1 MLTNELKAIEVLM
14 THLVNDTSLHKEV
27 YSRFT
32 EEKTFEKTKVGLF
45 NQISIN
51 SLLDTYEE
59 NPNFSLEFF
68 LYNGLI
74 PGMYET
80 AVATPTVDIA
90 LQKDVKEY
98 YRRLY
103 RALKD
108 GNYTFDE
115 NNNIFVSSEEIETIV
130 PQIWLYRLSNAYR
143 KSAYKEM
150 FLYNKKSE
158 NNILDINGLIDYL
171 RHTKT
176 FLVTMKSGNTND
188 DLAKIFSDT
197 KERVISKFK
206 DSKEVKVDDII
217 QTFKDTVPSNVTVEI
232 SKYKLADAFWLAK
245 KVEKYP
251 NFYSEPLEVQQK
263 LINSWLIEF
272 INSNEIANRQTQK
285 YVLASTLR
293 EDATYRGEDIPKEEV
308 IVGLFNLYI
317 KLINELDLDLNDIS
331 LSNFHLTNYLSPN
344 LQDNLAKL
352 TEMIKLINKE
362 HVLKVEA
369 KDKVDNE
376 LAKLNEA
383 KETKDTD
390 KIEMRNKKYQKALSD
405 YQEKE
410 EIENNHQVAR
420 NQLQA
425 LITEEQK
432 ISLANIAFDN
442 DKIMSLILRAIK
454 EGRLYIQPNGNS
466 LYIELYNDTS
476 GKNIFKARISLEE
489 LLEFIM
495 NVNLTLEDMAYTKK
509 VS

>member
-206 DSKEVKVDDII
+206 
-217 QTFKDTVPSNVTVEI
+217 
-232 SKYKLADAFWLAK
+232 
-245 KVEKYP
+245 
-251 NFYSEPLEVQQK
+251 
-263 LINSWLIEF
+263 
-272 INSNEIANRQTQK
+272 
-285 YVLASTLR
+285 
-293 EDATYRGEDIPKEEV
+293 G
-308 IVGLFNLYI
+308 
-317 KLINELDLDLNDIS
+317 
-331 LSNFHLTNYLSPN
+331 
-344 LQDNLAKL
+344 
-352 TEMIKLINKE
+352 
-362 HVLKVEA
+362 
-369 KDKVDNE
+369 
-376 LAKLNEA
+376 
-383 KETKDTD
+383 
-390 KIEMRNKKYQKALSD
+390 
-405 YQEKE
+405 
-410 EIENNHQVAR
+410 
-420 NQLQA
+420 
-425 LITEEQK
+425 
-432 ISLANIAFDN
+432 
-442 DKIMSLILRAIK
+442 IL
-454 EGRLYIQPNGNS
+454 
-466 LYIELYNDTS
+466 
-476 GKNIFKARISLEE
+476 
-489 LLEFIM
+489 
-495 NVNLTLEDMAYTKK
+495 
-509 VS
+509 